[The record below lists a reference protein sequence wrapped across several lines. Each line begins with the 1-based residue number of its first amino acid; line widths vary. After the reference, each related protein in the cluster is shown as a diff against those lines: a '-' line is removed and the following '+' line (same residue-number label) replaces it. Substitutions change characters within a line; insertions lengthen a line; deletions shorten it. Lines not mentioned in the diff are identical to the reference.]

1 LGAFAKLQGNK
12 TMKQFLDFSSLPAH
26 ARYLGSTEGPGT
38 MAEDVADAI
47 DEAIEPVYIREPDG
61 SRAFFDL
68 KGA

>member
-1 LGAFAKLQGNK
+1 
-12 TMKQFLDFSSLPAH
+12 MKQFLDFSTLPAN
-26 ARYLGSTEGPGT
+26 ACYLGSSEGPDS
-38 MAEDVADAI
+38 MAEEVADAI

>member
-1 LGAFAKLQGNK
+1 
-12 TMKQFLDFSSLPAH
+12 MKQFSDFASLPAH
-26 ARYLGSTEGPGT
+26 ACYLGSSEGPDS
-38 MAEDVADAI
+38 MAEAVADAI

>member
-1 LGAFAKLQGNK
+1 
-12 TMKQFLDFSSLPAH
+12 MKQFLDFSSLPAH